1 MIPML
6 MLASITLGLSS
17 ADSAAPGTSDQLV
30 RASNNGE
37 FIWKYYP
44 QGALNRGEQ
53 GRVAFKLT
61 IEPTGTISTCDVTES
76 SGFAALDK
84 ETCEIMA
91 LYARVAPIRNADGRA
106 IRAVQDG
113 FIVWKLPPG
122 ATRVASVSVSKT
134 MPKPDG
140 LVCRK
145 DIVTGSLIA
154 TVKQCM
160 TRSEW
165 KEQEQ
170 QNRETASRLQGVG
183 YCDGGGGPCL
193 PPCPSALPG
202 SGVASC

>member
-1 MIPML
+1 MVPL
-6 MLASITLGLSS
+6 LLLASITPMLWQMGSG
-17 ADSAAPGTSDQLV
+17 APAAKDQMV
-30 RASNNGE
+30 QDARNGE
-37 FIWKYYP
+37 FRWKYSP
-44 QGALNRGEQ
+44 AGALKRGEQ

-91 LYARVAPIRNADGRA
+91 LYARVAPIRNADGRG

-140 LVCRK
+140 
-145 DIVTGSLIA
+145 
-154 TVKQCM
+154 
-160 TRSEW
+160 
-165 KEQEQ
+165 
-170 QNRETASRLQGVG
+170 
-183 YCDGGGGPCL
+183 
-193 PPCPSALPG
+193 
-202 SGVASC
+202 